1 MGGMFLTFSR
11 AEFGLRPWSAPDL
24 LGTITLT
31 NAKVIDAQA
40 GKVLDG
46 LHTLVVEKGTITK
59 ITTDF
64 NGGQSG
70 GKVYD
75 LGGKYVCP
83 GLIDGHVHITAVP
96 GTNVS

>member
-1 MGGMFLTFSR
+1 M
-11 AEFGLRPWSAPDL
+11 
-24 LGTITLT
+24 TLT

-40 GKVLDG
+40 GKVLEG
-46 LHTLVVEKGTITK
+46 LYTLVVEKGTITK
-59 ITTDF
+59 MTQDS
-64 NGGQSG
+64 NSNEGGGAG

-83 GLIDGHVHITAVP
+83 GLIDGHVHVTAVP